1 MCRAIPLIIEFVSAS
16 RGCGIK
22 TTTRWLVITLRHST
36 ALILAAT
43 SAGARA
49 VVAGDLN
56 AELRRQVEARG
67 ASMRRADVLLGK
79 MIISAALQ
87 ATGTGEA
94 KHNTL

>member
-1 MCRAIPLIIEFVSAS
+1 MRHEVAELKQ
-16 RGCGIK
+16 RHK
-22 TTTRWLVITLRHST
+22 RLVITLRHST

-67 ASMRRADVLLGK
+67 ASMRRADVLLGE

-94 KHNTL
+94 THNTL